1 MTTVSTTQSALLLDF
16 APNRVILLYRTP
28 GPHLWSL
35 SALIEDTD
43 IIKLHGGDP
52 LLTRSMG
59 SLIDATILP
68 GGTETSG
75 DVIRKTWISL
85 PVAPLRNNRAVR
97 YIAVPLALCP

>member
-1 MTTVSTTQSALLLDF
+1 MVSFGT
-16 APNRVILLYRTP
+16 YRGYGYNQIT
-28 GPHLWSL
+28 W
-35 SALIEDTD
+35 
-43 IIKLHGGDP
+43 GDP

-97 YIAVPLALCP
+97 YIAAPLALCP